1 MFNYNELLFNEKD
14 SDFKI
19 LVSLHNLYCSY
30 NYLSNT
36 AYTRLY
42 SIPFYHTDGWIFL
55 THSFN
60 EAFFSKATDFFWL
73 EFLFPTQIS
82 SPNHFF
88 FARLYFWFWVLLLR
102 SKRAAT
108 QNTQN
113 VGNISILIRHCTCW
127 RCVVSFNRTDAN
139 HETRILY
146 LVIWKAHL
154 SKQNYLQH
162 SHSYRIE

>member
-73 EFLFPTQIS
+73 EFLFPMQIS

-113 VGNISILIRHCTCW
+113 VRNISI
-127 RCVVSFNRTDAN
+127 SP
-139 HETRILY
+139 LY
-146 LVIWKAHL
+146 MLAVRRFG
-154 SKQNYLQH
+154 Q
-162 SHSYRIE
+162 SYRRKPRDENFIPRYMKSTFKQAKLFAAFS